1 MRSVARRVIGL
12 TVCVLSVAFFA
23 GCEASVGTAKSKEG
37 TGILLSGLPPT
48 AKMVSEGTS
57 QLTYTP
63 EEHGTVFLYDV
74 TQDRNIGQFT
84 VRRGQRFAMDGL
96 NGRATLDGNELR
108 IGETKK
114 NNSYRIYFLPDA
126 AQ

>member
-1 MRSVARRVIGL
+1 MRSFARLVTGL
-12 TVCVLSVAFFA
+12 SVCVLSVALLA
-23 GCEASVGTAKSKEG
+23 GCEASVGTGKSKNG
-37 TGILLSGLPPT
+37 TGILKAGLPPA

-63 EEHGTVFLYDV
+63 EEHGTVYLYDV
-74 TQDRNIGQFT
+74 TQDRTLGQFV
-84 VRRGQRFAMDGL
+84 VRRGQRFAMDGV

-114 NNSYRIYFLPDA
+114 NDSFQIHFVPDA

>member
-1 MRSVARRVIGL
+1 MSAQARCVSILSLVAATALLV
-12 TVCVLSVAFFA
+12 
-23 GCEASVGTAKSKEG
+23 GCEASVGTAKSKGG
-37 TGILLSGLPPT
+37 TGILRAGLPPS

-63 EEHGTVFLYDV
+63 EETGTVYLYDV
-74 TQDRNIGQFT
+74 TQDRKIGQFI
-84 VRRGQRFAMDGL
+84 VRRGQRLAMDGI

-114 NNSYRIYFLPDA
+114 NDSYQIYFQPDA
-126 AQ
+126 TQ

>member
-1 MRSVARRVIGL
+1 MPAHAR
-12 TVCVLSVAFFA
+12 CLSILFLLAASALMV
-23 GCEASVGTAKSKEG
+23 GCEASVGTAHSKNA
-37 TGILLSGLPPT
+37 TGILRAGLPPS

-63 EEHGTVFLYDV
+63 EESGTVYLYDV
-74 TQDRNIGQFT
+74 TQDRKIGQFI
-84 VRRGQRFAMDGL
+84 VRRGQRLAMDGI

-114 NNSYRIYFLPDA
+114 NDSYQIYFQPDA

>member
-1 MRSVARRVIGL
+1 MRSFARLVSGL
-12 TVCVLSVAFFA
+12 SVGILSVALLA
-23 GCEASVGTAKSKEG
+23 GCEASVGTAKSKNG
-37 TGILLSGLPPT
+37 TGILKAGMPPS

-63 EEHGTVFLYDV
+63 EEHGTVYLYDV
-74 TQDRNIGQFT
+74 TQDRKIGQFT
-84 VRRGQRFAMDGL
+84 VRRGQRLAMDGI

-114 NNSYRIYFLPDA
+114 NSSYQIYFQPDA

>member
-1 MRSVARRVIGL
+1 MRSLARLVGGL
-12 TVCVLSVAFFA
+12 SVGVLSVALLA
-23 GCEASVGTAKSKEG
+23 GCSASGGAKSKNG
-37 TGILLSGLPPT
+37 TGILRAGMPPS

-74 TQDRNIGQFT
+74 TQDRKIGQFT
-84 VRRGQRFAMDGL
+84 IRRGQRLAMDGI

-114 NNSYRIYFLPDA
+114 NDSYQIFFQPSA
-126 AQ
+126 EQ

>member
-1 MRSVARRVIGL
+1 MRSVARRALGLSVGVLSIGL
-12 TVCVLSVAFFA
+12 FI
-23 GCEASVGTAKSKEG
+23 GCEASVGTAKSKG
-37 TGILLSGLPPT
+37 GSGILMAGLPPS

-63 EEHGTVFLYDV
+63 EEHGTVFLYDI
-74 TQDRNIGQFT
+74 TQDRNIGRFT
-84 VRRGQRFAMDGL
+84 VRRGQRFAMDGV

-114 NNSYRIYFLPDA
+114 NDSYRIYFVPDA